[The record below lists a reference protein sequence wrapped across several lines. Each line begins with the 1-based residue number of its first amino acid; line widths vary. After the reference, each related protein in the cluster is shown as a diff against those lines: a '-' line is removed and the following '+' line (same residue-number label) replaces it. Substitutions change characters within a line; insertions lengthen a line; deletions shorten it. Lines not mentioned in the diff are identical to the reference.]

1 VENNKFV
8 IQSALTNIGLI
19 ALPDGSGTA
28 SVHGTVELPE
38 NSTGVLVVAES
49 SPTTGYSAI
58 ADRTGDYKIFNL
70 PSGSYTVNGY
80 VQGSNY
86 TPVSAT
92 LTDGQDAGLDL
103 IISGEA
109 TAALNGKVEI
119 VNPGAGSQTSV
130 ILVVASTFNRDIV
143 RGETPPGL
151 RAPTPGTA
159 PDITGNFTISG
170 IPTGNYVILAAFEN
184 DFLVRDPDTC
194 IGGTD
199 IMEQEF
205 VSGETV
211 DLSSGFKITGS
222 LDVISPGANGP
233 EAVTTSTPIFT
244 WNDDSSEDEYELS
257 VFDSF
262 GNKIWDTT
270 VPGVTSGNPSVTYNT
285 DGTGAGTAQPL
296 EPGMFYQFRA
306 TAKRTSGGG
315 KVCETSQTED
325 LKGVFYLQ

>member
-1 VENNKFV
+1 
-8 IQSALTNIGLI
+8 
-19 ALPDGSGTA
+19 
-28 SVHGTVELPE
+28 
-38 NSTGVLVVAES
+38 
-49 SPTTGYSAI
+49 
-58 ADRTGDYKIFNL
+58 
-70 PSGSYTVNGY
+70 
-80 VQGSNY
+80 
-86 TPVSAT
+86 
-92 LTDGQDAGLDL
+92 
-103 IISGEA
+103 
-109 TAALNGKVEI
+109 
-119 VNPGAGSQTSV
+119 
-130 ILVVASTFNRDIV
+130 
-143 RGETPPGL
+143 
-151 RAPTPGTA
+151 
-159 PDITGNFTISG
+159 
-170 IPTGNYVILAAFEN
+170 VILAAFEN